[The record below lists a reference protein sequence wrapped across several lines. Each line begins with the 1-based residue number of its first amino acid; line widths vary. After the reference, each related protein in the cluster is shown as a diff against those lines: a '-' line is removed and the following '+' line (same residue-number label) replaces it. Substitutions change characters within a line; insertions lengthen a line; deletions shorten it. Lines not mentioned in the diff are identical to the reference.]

1 MPRRTEQRP
10 RIGPG
15 PAGMATVG
23 APEHPSLSKGDQSH
37 VADRHGSGSMEDQ
50 CQVPMIEAAA
60 AELFQVLFDEE
71 LDDLAGRSDRGGSRS
86 GMSIAGTAGHLPVSS

>member
-1 MPRRTEQRP
+1 
-10 RIGPG
+10 
-15 PAGMATVG
+15 
-23 APEHPSLSKGDQSH
+23 
-37 VADRHGSGSMEDQ
+37 MEDQ